1 MKTFCAKVFSTV
13 FSAVI
18 CISAARIPS
27 QRASADSEIVPI
39 TGQCYMFSGDCKYNF
54 TDSESIGDTKTV
66 DKLGKLELKADV
78 QRSYIDEMDI
88 TAFEIADDTKLE
100 LTFTY
105 DNTLRDADEDLWHI
119 CSDDSKTINGVD
131 IGAEIKKGAVI
142 LQTSYDAEHWGTAQD
157 HVKTNILGSGDET
170 THTIVFESDSYNN
183 QLMNGCY
190 YRLIVAYKLEKKT
203 PSWPRDDT
211 EHKKRAQVYTFYAGY
226 KDARKEPDPNLK
238 KYSYSDFMKTDLD
251 KGYVNEQMIDGN
263 DPHNGWKLG
272 RFVISGF
279 TQRNEDEEHTFI
291 KTSGDKMILEFALEQ
306 DIYQLNGKQNL
317 VISDDTNGSDPAFS
331 VEKSK
336 NGFGHGTLLV
346 RFTDYTG
353 DQFTQ
358 VYNNFLEASCS
369 PGANTRIQLCEEG
382 DYEVALDYEVLNKS
396 KGSYMNYK
404 MAYNFRVR
412 NGNCM
417 IFAYDN
423 DNNMELANNSF
434 ATNGFTL
441 NLAQSHYLTINVKHD
456 VYTQGEDGYT
466 LDTRSSKPGKEK
478 DKVAYT
484 EPGVYTITVTNPY
497 TTDQVEKTIYVG
509 SDMNLVA
516 YINPNNHGYSV

>member
-1 MKTFCAKVFSTV
+1 MKNYCAKVFSTV
-13 FSAVI
+13 FSAVF
-18 CISAARIPS
+18 CVSAACFPS
-27 QRASADSEIVPI
+27 QHASAAADTVPI
-39 TGQCYMFSGDCKYNF
+39 TGQCYMFSGNGKYNY

-78 QRSYIDEMDI
+78 QRSYVDEMDI
-88 TAFEIADDTKLE
+88 TVFEIADDTKLE

-190 YRLIVAYKLEKKT
+190 YRLIVAYRLEKKT

-272 RFVISGF
+272 HFVISGF
-279 TQRNEDEEHTFI
+279 TQRNEDEEH
-291 KTSGDKMILEFALEQ
+291 SEQNVRCFALDKKNLWICLDLVFLIVFNCAFFIIGGSEHPKSVWIAYAFVHLAYLLLLLSPKLVRKSKRSDVYSQ
-306 DIYQLNGKQNL
+306 TVISISAVHFFVQFLVSVIIMIAKPESYSVSL
-317 VISDDTNGSDPAFS
+317 VIQIVILGFYLVFLFSHMIANESTAQQLQRQETETQYIRDAANRMKPLLESTGVRETDKLIEKVYDVLRTSPARS
-331 VEKSK
+331 SIEAASIELEIMNKITDLEKSIK
-336 NGFGHGTLLV
+336 
-346 RFTDYTG
+346 
-353 DQFTQ
+353 
-358 VYNNFLEASCS
+358 
-369 PGANTRIQLCEEG
+369 EG
-382 DYEVALDYEVLNKS
+382 DDKQIKRIASALIADLEQRSL
-396 KGSYMNYK
+396 
-404 MAYNFRVR
+404 
-412 NGNCM
+412 
-417 IFAYDN
+417 I
-423 DNNMELANNSF
+423 
-434 ATNGFTL
+434 
-441 NLAQSHYLTINVKHD
+441 I
-456 VYTQGEDGYT
+456 
-466 LDTRSSKPGKEK
+466 SSK
-478 DKVAYT
+478 
-484 EPGVYTITVTNPY
+484 
-497 TTDQVEKTIYVG
+497 Q
-509 SDMNLVA
+509 
-516 YINPNNHGYSV
+516 